1 MTQLTDICRRID
13 DAIAAN
19 TDIVLAPT
27 ELTAL
32 LKIASLVNGQGAA
45 APVPQPV
52 PAPEPTQQILTLM
65 TLQEAADLI
74 KVSRRTLWLCRKNDP
89 TFPAVVRTS
98 ARHKMVVRS
107 EFEAWVL
114 SRR

>member
-1 MTQLTDICRRID
+1 MNQLTDICRRID
-13 DAIAAN
+13 DAIA
-19 TDIVLAPT
+19 TDTNIVLAPT

-32 LKIASLVNGQGAA
+32 LKIASLVNGQGSTV
-45 APVPQPV
+45 PVTQPLPDPV
-52 PAPEPTQQILTLM
+52 PAKQILTLM
-65 TLQEAADLI
+65 TLEEAATLI

-98 ARHKMVVRS
+98 ARHKLVVRS
-107 EFEAWVL
+107 EFESWVL